1 MVRHG
6 LLKGPSEAG
15 LFRRLQLT
23 ASDPSRSP
31 VGFKWIPRFALLA
44 LERAPSFAA
53 GGRHQNQSGPAFGAS
68 RSFGLSHDT
77 NLPLDLAARPFQIRG
92 AGKNNSAYLYVAN
105 GRQSRAQADS
115 GNSALIR
122 PGVPRQF
129 GVSSIFLKAAERARR
144 HGCRTRA
151 GCEALTSPR
160 CDCPGEES
168 EAPSDRSCW
177 RSACW
182 LRDDQ

>member
-1 MVRHG
+1 MVCCRRR
-6 LLKGPSEAG
+6 GPSEAG

-31 VGFKWIPRFALLA
+31 VGFERIPRFALLA

-53 GGRHQNQSGPAFGAS
+53 GGRHQNQSGPALGAS
-68 RSFGLSHDT
+68 RSFGLSHGT
-77 NLPLDLAARPFQIRG
+77 NVAPDLAARPFQIRG

-105 GRQSRAQADS
+105 GRQSPCT
-115 GNSALIR
+115 GKFGKLCLNSSRGSEAIR
-122 PGVPRQF
+122 RF
-129 GVSSIFLKAAERARR
+129 FDLKAAGRARR

-160 CDCPGEES
+160 CDCPGEKS
-168 EAPSDRSCW
+168 AAPSDRSCW

>member
-1 MVRHG
+1 MVRYG

-105 GRQSRAQADS
+105 G
-115 GNSALIR
+115 
-122 PGVPRQF
+122 
-129 GVSSIFLKAAERARR
+129 
-144 HGCRTRA
+144 
-151 GCEALTSPR
+151 
-160 CDCPGEES
+160 
-168 EAPSDRSCW
+168 
-177 RSACW
+177 
-182 LRDDQ
+182 